1 MSLRNFFHVI
11 FLTLGR
17 LLRRSSLI
25 AFNIAHSLTNQRADS
40 YRQIVRSTRY
50 DMAQSADEPYY
61 LEQYLRV
68 MRPHLASLPAAPRI
82 VDLGCG
88 QGRFLISLNELF
100 PQSQLYG
107 CDLSPNALATATEL
121 NSQVSANAITL
132 EEADIRSYVTKW
144 EDDSMDL
151 CLMTEVTIFMKD
163 WIEVTEQIV
172 RRLKPGG
179 ILAMSFRPQ
188 YFNGLLAARQR
199 EFTFLDTIL
208 QDRAGKLDAAS
219 QLEYTW
225 QTSRE
230 LTKFFTDD
238 VGLKILDLCGIGVS
252 SGIPGDPHSSI
263 ARPSELDLGSQA
275 MLMEF
280 ELEIG
285 RHIPDAGRYML
296 VIAQKL

>member
-1 MSLRNFFHVI
+1 
-11 FLTLGR
+11 
-17 LLRRSSLI
+17 
-25 AFNIAHSLTNQRADS
+25 
-40 YRQIVRSTRY
+40 
-50 DMAQSADEPYY
+50 MAQSADEPYY

-68 MRPHLASLPAAPRI
+68 MRPHLASLPATPRI

-88 QGRFLISLNELF
+88 QGRFLLSLNKLF

-107 CDLSPNALATATEL
+107 CDLSPKALATANEL
-121 NSQVSANAITL
+121 NAQVNANAITL

-144 EDDSMDL
+144 NDDSIDL
-151 CLMTEVTIFMKD
+151 CLMTEVTFVMKD
-163 WIEVTEQIV
+163 WAEVTEQIV
-172 RRLKPGG
+172 KKIKPGG
-179 ILAMSFRPQ
+179 ILAMSFRSQ
-188 YFNGLLAARQR
+188 YFNGLVAVRNR
-199 EFTFLDTIL
+199 EFAFLDTIL
-208 QDRAGKLDAAS
+208 KDRAGKFDAAS

-230 LTKFFTDD
+230 LNKFFTNDL
-238 VGLKILDLCGIGVS
+238 GLRVLDLCGIGVS
-252 SGIPGDPHSSI
+252 SGILGDPHSSI

-285 RHIPDAGRYML
+285 RHIPDAGRYMV

>member
-1 MSLRNFFHVI
+1 MRIRNFSRI
-11 FLTLGR
+11 ILLTLGR
-17 LLRRSSLI
+17 LLRRASLT
-25 AFNIAHSLTNQRADS
+25 AFQIAHSLADKNEDS
-40 YRQIVRSTRY
+40 YRQIVRSARY
-50 DMAQSADEPYY
+50 DMVQSADEPYY

-68 MRPHLASLPAAPRI
+68 MRPHLASLPSTPRI

-88 QGRFLISLNELF
+88 QGRFLLSLNKLF

-107 CDLSPNALATATEL
+107 CDLSPRALATATEL
-121 NSQVSANAITL
+121 NAQVSANAITL

-144 EDDSMDL
+144 EDDSIDL

-172 RRLKPGG
+172 RKLKPGG
-179 ILAMSFRPQ
+179 ILAMSFRSQ

-199 EFTFLDTIL
+199 EFTTLDTIL
-208 QDRAGKLDAAS
+208 KDRAGKLDAAS

-238 VGLKILDLCGIGVS
+238 LGVKILDLCGIGVS

-280 ELEIG
+280 ELAIG
-285 RHIPDAGRYML
+285 KHVPDAGRYI
-296 VIAQKL
+296 VVVAQKL